1 MLWCHIAL
9 ESIIEKD
16 EIRCQ
21 NGSFSDTG
29 PLDSKT
35 NQSLWDMRWTGKDFY
50 TVFLESV
57 VQSPHHRKGKGIQM
71 RKFFLILLALTM
83 LSVSLG
89 LAEETATEEAA
100 ETVTADPPVG
110 GWVLDTVTPLDS
122 EGNAKE
128 AVSDTFVNLGY
139 AETLLFGE
147 DGTFRSS
154 FDSFT
159 YSTGVIG
166 VWEKNEN
173 TVTVK
178 DGFENVYTYTIEEN
192 GLQCKLDAEIR
203 NYVRSEE
210 VELVLVSKPVVMEAM
225 NADACQGL
233 WKLAYYTAG
242 ENGILISAEDVNIGS
257 FVLCMNLNQIWVLEY
272 DQASK
277 GYIINEEKIP
287 VVQEGIIKTADEAGN
302 ASDAFTVQLCENGWM
317 LVVENGTSM
326 YFEKLDAS
334 QVTVNDRQTSPGDS
348 SILKFKQMK
357 TKKAGVNIRV
367 EPDKKSEL
375 VVSLKKKGEEVLV
388 LTQKKNKSGETW
400 YLVMC
405 DEGIGYLRNDMVK

>member
-1 MLWCHIAL
+1 
-9 ESIIEKD
+9 
-16 EIRCQ
+16 
-21 NGSFSDTG
+21 
-29 PLDSKT
+29 
-35 NQSLWDMRWTGKDFY
+35 
-50 TVFLESV
+50 
-57 VQSPHHRKGKGIQM
+57 M
-71 RKFFLILLALTM
+71 RKFFLILLALAM

-100 ETVTADPPVG
+100 ENVTADPPVG
-110 GWVLDTVTPLDS
+110 GWVLDTVTPLDG

-210 VELVLVSKPVVMEAM
+210 VELVLVSKPVVMEGM

-242 ENGILISAEDVNIGS
+242 ENEILISAEDVNIGS
-257 FVLCMNLNQIWVLEY
+257 FVLCMNQNQIWVLEY